1 MGLDEERQRGQ
12 LAESLRNNP
21 LLQEIFQ
28 ALRDSYITDWSQTE
42 RSDVDKREQQYY
54 LLKALDD
61 IELELQSIISTGRLA
76 TQQIESNKKI
86 TME

>member
-12 LAESLRNNP
+12 LAENLRNNS

-42 RSDVDKREQQYY
+42 LSDMDKREQQYY
-54 LLKALDD
+54 LLKALDS
-61 IELELQSIISTGRLA
+61 IELELESIIATGNLA
-76 TQQIESNKKI
+76 TQQIETYKKK
-86 TME
+86 

>member
-1 MGLDEERQRGQ
+1 MALDDEVQRGQ

-21 LLQEIFQ
+21 LLQEIFL

-76 TQQIESNKKI
+76 TQQIESNKKK
-86 TME
+86 

>member
-76 TQQIESNKKI
+76 TQQIESNKKK
-86 TME
+86 

>member
-1 MGLDEERQRGQ
+1 MALDDEVQRGQ

-76 TQQIESNKKI
+76 TQQIESNKKK
-86 TME
+86 